1 MLKEEILMKR
11 IIHLMLLLLLL
22 AGVSVPAGAEASSAS
37 SAAGD
42 ASTARLDSIR
52 RMLEQAPVQ
61 EKVYLHLDNNCYY
74 KGDTIWYKSY
84 VVRADNL
91 DYTDMSHILY
101 VELLSPDGLVVERQN
116 IIVSPDGY
124 GDGNFTLKDSLYSG
138 YYELRAYT
146 RWMLNFRVTEH
157 SYGRKDR
164 EYFYNRQMARD
175 FFRQFG
181 TVYSRVV
188 PVYERPDSVGDYAQ
202 KYIVSRPKTR
212 IEKELKESLKVD
224 FYPEGGHL
232 IAGTRCRVAFEV
244 HDEEGQQVDIEG
256 AVRISGRSDSLRIC
270 TTHQGRGVFTVDVP
284 TDGRLRARF
293 TYHGKDYRF
302 DLPKTENVG
311 CALLLDVTNETLTA
325 EITPRGFSPG
335 RSYAL
340 AVLCRGVLKSFQ
352 TITDGGCVN
361 LDTTLLPTGVND
373 LIVLDDD
380 GHLLADRLFFVNH
393 HDYDV
398 NPVTV
403 SGLQTEYQPFE
414 PVTLEFQAPTT
425 MRHLSISVRDG
436 ANEEPTYDTGTIMTD
451 LLLSSE
457 LKGFVAYPDYYF
469 EADDVEHRQALDLLM
484 MVQGW
489 RRYDFGEIT
498 SGEPLRYEP
507 EQYMTVEGSV
517 WPVGESED
525 VRPDEVRYWA
535 MGIFG
540 YSPSVEETNNS
551 EIVNEESGSEMV
563 NGMNRYEAT
572 TPDGLVAQQQEGT
585 IQVEQVG
592 TAIYVQDP
600 EQPTS
605 AFDPFFGVD
614 NKGLHKPV
622 TLEAELVFPDDIATI
637 QLETDAGG
645 HFVFDIPAYYGQA
658 ILFMRASKSSLS
670 EEKRRKKLGK
680 GMLDETAWPDYY
692 VKRDLFFP
700 VFAKKYDY
708 YQCHVPE
715 LAQGTD
721 FDDYTLLDT
730 ARLSKMDQTL
740 REVKVKGKRHRGR
753 HAIDYSKPAYVY
765 DAVDLYNLVTDRG
778 LSFGRFESQRFPMQI
793 AYALLGNYNSERVMQ
808 VAARLN
814 DQELT
819 PYVFYRNFDPGPT
832 VMEQFRSDIWIYDR
846 IKLNRQ
852 DEIRL
857 FTDFELRNEDRS
869 VPMQSTVA
877 DVTLDYMLLPDD
889 AKRYTYRDRR
899 IILDGMYEPADF
911 YHPDYSHRPL
921 DADMKDYRRTLYW
934 NPNAQLDADGRFT
947 ATFYNNGK
955 PTRIKVSTAGI
966 GK

>member
-1 MLKEEILMKR
+1 MRHKSITLLLVLILMASGIVSLIHIPKDEFPSFTMPLGLVVGVYPGASALEVERQLARPLEEFLWTFKEIKKSKTAVQCFNDGCVAIVWLEPGVKQPTEFWNKLKERLNLFK
-11 IIHLMLLLLLL
+11 LTLPSGVL
-22 AGVSVPAGAEASSAS
+22 AVIANDDF
-37 SAAGD
+37 GD
-42 ASTARLDSIR
+42 ASA
-52 RMLEQAPVQ
+52 ML
-61 EKVYLHLDNNCYY
+61 
-74 KGDTIWYKSY
+74 
-84 VVRADNL
+84 
-91 DYTDMSHILY
+91 
-101 VELLSPDGLVVERQN
+101 
-116 IIVSPDGY
+116 
-124 GDGNFTLKDSLYSG
+124 
-138 YYELRAYT
+138 
-146 RWMLNFRVTEH
+146 
-157 SYGRKDR
+157 
-164 EYFYNRQMARD
+164 
-175 FFRQFG
+175 
-181 TVYSRVV
+181 
-188 PVYERPDSVGDYAQ
+188 
-202 KYIVSRPKTR
+202 
-212 IEKELKESLKVD
+212 
-224 FYPEGGHL
+224 
-232 IAGTRCRVAFEV
+232 
-244 HDEEGQQVDIEG
+244 
-256 AVRISGRSDSLRIC
+256 
-270 TTHQGRGVFTVDVP
+270 
-284 TDGRLRARF
+284 
-293 TYHGKDYRF
+293 
-302 DLPKTENVG
+302 
-311 CALLLDVTNETLTA
+311 
-325 EITPRGFSPG
+325 
-335 RSYAL
+335 
-340 AVLCRGVLKSFQ
+340 
-352 TITDGGCVN
+352 
-361 LDTTLLPTGVND
+361 
-373 LIVLDDD
+373 
-380 GHLLADRLFFVNH
+380 
-393 HDYDV
+393 
-398 NPVTV
+398 
-403 SGLQTEYQPFE
+403 
-414 PVTLEFQAPTT
+414 VTLESEQKTYREMDEYVT
-425 MRHLSISVRDG
+425 GLSDRLRSVSSLSNIIRMGGQKEQLAVYLDRDRLTKYGINTAMLMSKISG
-436 ANEEPTYDTGTIMTD
+436 QTGTLYTGHLAD
-451 LLLSSE
+451 GKLSRAIHVQSSLNTE
-457 LKGFVAYPDYYF
+457 NDVAQTILNSSP
-469 EADDVEHRQALDLLM
+469 
-484 MVQGW
+484 
-489 RRYDFGEIT
+489 
-498 SGEPLRYEP
+498 SGEVVR
-507 EQYMTVEGSV
+507 
-517 WPVGESED
+517 VG
-525 VRPDEVRYWA
+525 
-535 MGIFG
+535 
-540 YSPSVEETNNS
+540 
-551 EIVNEESGSEMV
+551 
-563 NGMNRYEAT
+563 
-572 TPDGLVAQQQEGT
+572 
-585 IQVEQVG
+585 
-592 TAIYVQDP
+592 
-600 EQPTS
+600 
-605 AFDPFFGVD
+605 
-614 NKGLHKPV
+614 
-622 TLEAELVFPDDIATI
+622 DIATI

-814 DQELT
+814 DRELT

-832 VMEQFRSDIWIYDR
+832 VMEQFRSDMWIHDR

-857 FTDFELRNEDRS
+857 FTDFELRNEDRP

>member
-1 MLKEEILMKR
+1 MQIR
-11 IIHLMLLLLLL
+11 WIIHRLPIWVTLIGLLFPVR
-22 AGVSVPAGAEASSAS
+22 AISQ
-37 SAAGD
+37 
-42 ASTARLDSIR
+42 ARLDSIR
-52 RMLEQAPVQ
+52 QMLENAPVQ

-91 DYTDMSHILY
+91 DYTDMSRILY

-124 GDGNFTLKDSLYSG
+124 GDGNFVLKDSLYSG

-157 SYGRKDR
+157 NYGRKDR
-164 EYFYNRQMARD
+164 EYFYNKEMARD

-188 PVYERPDSVGDYAQ
+188 PVYERPDSAGDYTQ

-212 IEKELKESLKVD
+212 IEKELKEDLLVN

-232 IAGTRCRVAFEV
+232 VAGTRCRVAFEV
-244 HDEEGQQVDIEG
+244 HDEEGQQIDIEG
-256 AVRISGRSDSLRIC
+256 AVRVGDRNDSLRIH
-270 TTHQGRGVFTVDVP
+270 TTYQGRGVFTVDVP
-284 TDGRLRARF
+284 QDGRLRARF

-302 DLPKTENVG
+302 DLPKAEAVG
-311 CALLLDVTNETLTA
+311 CALRLDATGSELTA
-325 EITPRGFSPG
+325 ELSPQGFPVG
-335 RSYAL
+335 RSFAV

-352 TITDGGCVN
+352 TIAGGGRIN
-361 LDTTLLPTGVND
+361 LETSLLPTGVND
-373 LIVLDDD
+373 LIVLDED
-380 GHLLADRLFFVNH
+380 GRLLADRLFFVNH
-393 HDYDV
+393 HDYDLQ
-398 NPVTV
+398 PITV
-403 SGLQTEYQPFE
+403 SGLQSEYQPFE
-414 PVTLEFQAPTT
+414 AVNLQFQAPVD
-425 MRHLSISVRDG
+425 MKHISISVRDG
-436 ANEEPTYDTGTIMTD
+436 ANEELTYDTGTIMTD

-469 EADDVEHRQALDLLM
+469 EADDAEHREALDLLM

-489 RRYDFGEIT
+489 RRYDFAEIT
-498 SGEPLRYEP
+498 SGEKLRYEP

-517 WPVGESED
+517 WPVGDSDEIH
-525 VRPDEVRYWA
+525 PDEVRYWP

-540 YSPSVEETNNS
+540 YSPSVEEANTS
-551 EIVNEESGSEMV
+551 SIVDQESGSDMV
-563 NGMNRYEAT
+563 SGLNRYEAT
-572 TPDGLVAQQQEGT
+572 TPNDLVSRSQDGSIEL
-585 IQVEQVG
+585 EQVG
-592 TAIYVQDP
+592 TAIYVQD
-600 EQPTS
+600 QTDAKS

-614 NKGLHKPV
+614 NKGLRKPV
-622 TLEAELVFPDDIATI
+622 TLEGELVFNDDIATVRM
-637 QLETDAGG
+637 ETDAGG

-658 ILFMRASKSSLS
+658 ILFLRASKSSLS
-670 EEKRRKKLGK
+670 EEKRQKRLNK
-680 GMLDETAWPDYY
+680 GMLDETAWPDFY

-715 LAQGTD
+715 IASGTP

-730 ARLSKMDQTL
+730 ARLSKMDATL

-778 LSFGRFESQRFPMQI
+778 LSFGHFEPQKFPMQI
-793 AYALLGNYNSERVMQ
+793 AYALLGNYNSERALQVM
-808 VAARLN
+808 ARIN

-819 PYVFYRNFDPGPT
+819 PYVFYRNYDPGPT
-832 VMEQFRSDIWIYDR
+832 VMEQFRSDMWVYDR

-852 DEIRL
+852 NEIRL
-857 FTDFELRNEDRS
+857 FTDFELRNEDRP

-877 DVTLDYMLLPDD
+877 DVTLDYMLMPDD
-889 AKRYTYRDRR
+889 SKRYTYRDRR

-911 YHPDYSHRPL
+911 YHPDYSRKPL
-921 DADMKDYRRTLYW
+921 DTEIKDYRRTLYW

-947 ATFYNNGK
+947 ATFYNNSK
-955 PTRIKVSTAGI
+955 PTRIKVTTAGI
-966 GK
+966 PSF

>member
-1 MLKEEILMKR
+1 MKR

-188 PVYERPDSVGDYAQ
+188 PVYERPDSAGDYTQ

-212 IEKELKESLKVD
+212 IEKELKEDLLVN

-256 AVRISGRSDSLRIC
+256 TVRVGDKNDSLRIR

-284 TDGRLRARF
+284 HDGRLRARF

-302 DLPKTENVG
+302 DLPKTEDVG
-311 CALLLDVTNETLTA
+311 CALQLDAVGPVLTA
-325 EITPRGFSPG
+325 EIALRGFPEG
-335 RSYAL
+335 QSYAL
-340 AVLCRGVLKSFQ
+340 AVLCRGMLKSFQ
-352 TITDGGCVN
+352 TITDGGRVA
-361 LDTTLLPTGVND
+361 LDTSLLPTGVND
-373 LIVLDDD
+373 LILLDEN
-380 GHLLADRLFFVNH
+380 GRLLADRLFFVNH
-393 HDYDV
+393 HDIDL

-403 SGLQTEYQPFE
+403 SGMQSEYQPFE
-414 PVTLEFQAPTT
+414 AVTLQIQAPAA
-425 MRHLSISVRDG
+425 MKHLSISVRDG
-436 ANEEPTYDTGTIMTD
+436 ANEELTYDTGTILTD

-457 LKGFVAYPDYYF
+457 LKGFVAY
-469 EADDVEHRQALDLLM
+469 
-484 MVQGW
+484 
-489 RRYDFGEIT
+489 
-498 SGEPLRYEP
+498 SGEKLRYEP

-517 WPVGESED
+517 WPVGDSDEIH
-525 VRPDEVRYWA
+525 PDEVRYWP

-540 YSPSVEETNNS
+540 YSPSMEEANS
-551 EIVNEESGSEMV
+551 SELVNQESGSEMV
-563 NGMNRYEAT
+563 TGMNRYEAT

-600 EQPTS
+600 ERPSS

-622 TLEAELVFPDDIATI
+622 TLEGELVFTDDIATI
-637 QLETDAGG
+637 RMETDAGG
-645 HFVFDIPAYYGQA
+645 HFSFDIPAYYGQA
-658 ILFMRASKSSLS
+658 ILFLRASKTNLS
-670 EEKRRKKLGK
+670 EEKRQKRLNK
-680 GMLDETAWPDYY
+680 GMLDETAWPDFY

-715 LAQGTD
+715 LASGTP

-730 ARLSKMDQTL
+730 ARLSKMDATL

-778 LSFGRFESQRFPMQI
+778 LSFGHFEPQKFPMQI
-793 AYALLGNYNSERVMQ
+793 AYALLGNYNSERALQVM
-808 VAARLN
+808 ARIN

-819 PYVFYRNFDPGPT
+819 PYVFYRNYDPGPT
-832 VMEQFRSDIWIYDR
+832 VMEQFRSEMWVYDR

-857 FTDFELRNEDRS
+857 FTDFELRNEDRPVPCLMTLS
-869 VPMQSTVA
+869 VILTVIAVSSSMVCTSRPIST
-877 DVTLDYMLLPDD
+877 
-889 AKRYTYRDRR
+889 
-899 IILDGMYEPADF
+899 ILTTVV
-911 YHPDYSHRPL
+911 S
-921 DADMKDYRRTLYW
+921 
-934 NPNAQLDADGRFT
+934 RF
-947 ATFYNNGK
+947 
-955 PTRIKVSTAGI
+955 PTM
-966 GK
+966 